1 MKTNVVAPLIF
12 LALGALAHAQVQGAN
27 SSTPPS
33 FGFTL
38 PSVGGT
44 LTYALSGSESVST
57 GYGNGGV
64 DSTTALSGDLAY
76 LSTSRSKPFSL
87 VYSGGYLYTFIPGYP
102 SSSTYQNL
110 AFSQVVKTKVWT
122 FVVDDAVSYLPQS
135 PTTGLSG
142 IPGLGDIGVEPVQL
156 GDEPAQSIL
165 TNYASRVGN
174 GLNGGVTRQITRSTF
189 INGSASW
196 QVLRFLGNQGI
207 NSTEESGTV
216 GPSYRIDARS
226 SLGADATYDYTTD
239 QYQGGNFDFT
249 SEGLTFYYKRQWSH
263 AISMSIALG
272 PQRTY
277 GSDATALLIPS
288 QINLTANVG
297 LTYTRKMTSVGLY
310 YSRATNSG
318 SGVVYGALTDD
329 VTINVQQQFMRNWQ
343 VALTGSY
350 IRSSSLTGS
359 YIRSSSLAQIAAINT
374 VTQGIYGGVQASRKI
389 NRSLSGYFSYTA
401 ITQSVNDTAA
411 TPNVFSGLS
420 QVIAVG
426 LTYSPVAIH
435 SDHF

>member
-1 MKTNVVAPLIF
+1 
-12 LALGALAHAQVQGAN
+12 
-27 SSTPPS
+27 
-33 FGFTL
+33 
-38 PSVGGT
+38 
-44 LTYALSGSESVST
+44 
-57 GYGNGGV
+57 
-64 DSTTALSGDLAY
+64 
-76 LSTSRSKPFSL
+76 
-87 VYSGGYLYTFIPGYP
+87 
-102 SSSTYQNL
+102 
-110 AFSQVVKTKVWT
+110 
-122 FVVDDAVSYLPQS
+122 
-135 PTTGLSG
+135 
-142 IPGLGDIGVEPVQL
+142 
-156 GDEPAQSIL
+156 
-165 TNYASRVGN
+165 
-174 GLNGGVTRQITRSTF
+174 VTRQITRSTF

-350 IRSSSLTGS
+350 IRSSSL
-359 YIRSSSLAQIAAINT
+359 AQIAAINT

-389 NRSLSGYFSYTA
+389 NRSLSGYFSYTT

-426 LTYSPVAIH
+426 LTYSPGAIH